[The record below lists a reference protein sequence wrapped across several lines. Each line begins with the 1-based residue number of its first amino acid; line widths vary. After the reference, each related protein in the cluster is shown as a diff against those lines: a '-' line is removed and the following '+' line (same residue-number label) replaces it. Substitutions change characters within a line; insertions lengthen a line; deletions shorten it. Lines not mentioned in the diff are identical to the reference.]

1 MKRWELEKIILAAQL
16 SNSAKVVG
24 LVITS
29 HWSPK
34 YDRARIRL
42 ETMMKEAGGKSRI
55 TIIRAVNELIKAQI
69 FIRVRT
75 GRASIIKLGEYA
87 KKSKEQTDS
96 GSIIFDTSERVQR
109 YRKPTTGT
117 RFKEFCP
124 LPESSED
131 SGERYTKDMEFY
143 LGF

>member
-1 MKRWELEKIILAAQL
+1 MAAQL

-24 LVITS
+24 LVVAS

-69 FIRVRT
+69 FVRVRT
-75 GRASIIKLGEYA
+75 GRASILKLGEYA
-87 KKSKEQTDS
+87 KKSKTQTDS
-96 GSIIFDTSERVQR
+96 GSIIFDTS
-109 YRKPTTGT
+109 KPIIPTTGT
-117 RFKEFCP
+117 RFKEYCP
-124 LPESSED
+124 AEFSTED
-131 SGERYTKDMEFY
+131 SGERYTKDWELV

>member
-1 MKRWELEKIILAAQL
+1 MAAQL

-34 YDRARIRL
+34 YDRARIRI

-75 GRASIIKLGEYA
+75 GRASILKLGKLAE
-87 KKSKEQTDS
+87 KSKEQTDS
-96 GSIIFDTSERVQR
+96 GSIIFDTS
-109 YRKPTTGT
+109 KPIIPKTGT

-124 LPESSED
+124 MHESTED
-131 SGERYTKDMEFY
+131 SGERYTKDWELV